1 MTNDARILDVL
12 HFSFTVRDLTRS
24 LAWYTGVLGL
34 ELVARQRSESEYI
47 RTLVG
52 YPDAILEVGQLRI
65 PGVSPG
71 RSSHMLELIEYVE
84 PVSARRELPMASVG
98 AAHLGFLVDDI
109 DAEYERL
116 LSHGVEFVNP
126 PVAITAGVN
135 AGGAAAYFRDP
146 DGITL
151 ELLKRPSEGVS
162 A

>member
-1 MTNDARILDVL
+1 MSPNTPS
-12 HFSFTVRDLTRS
+12 HFSFTVRDLDRS
-24 LAWYTGVLGL
+24 IAWYTDVLGL
-34 ELVARQRSESEYI
+34 EVVARQRSESAYI

-52 YPDAILEVGQLRI
+52 YPDAILEVGQLRV
-65 PGVSPG
+65 PGA
-71 RSSHMLELIEYVE
+71 SSGHSTHMLELIQYVE
-84 PVSARRELPMASVG
+84 PAGTQPDLEMTNVG

-126 PVAITAGVN
+126 PVAITSGVN
-135 AGGAAAYFRDP
+135 AGGAAAYFHDP

-151 ELLKRPSEGVS
+151 ELLKRPHGRTS